1 MNLNKLGIY
10 VKEKRL
16 NLALTQYEFADKIGI
31 SNVTLSKIENGGRIG
46 SLVLKLLSK
55 YFSVSTKLL
64 REMMVS
70 KIEDN

>member
-1 MNLNKLGIY
+1 MNKLGVY
-10 VKEKRL
+10 VREKRL
-16 NLALTQYEFADKIGI
+16 NLALTQQEFAERIGI
-31 SNVTLSKIENGGRIG
+31 SNITLSKIERGGRIG
-46 SLVLKLLSK
+46 SVVLKLLSK